1 MIMNGALAGLVGIT
15 ASAHIMTPV
24 AAAGIGS
31 IAAVVMYGV
40 ATLLEKLEI
49 DDVVGAV
56 PVHLSAGIW
65 GTLAVAIFADP
76 EAWGTGLGRWDQL
89 VVQVTGVGATF
100 VWAFG
105 LGFILLWL
113 INRVY
118 PLRIDPEGERV
129 GLNVSEHG
137 ASTEILDLLTEM
149 AAQRRVDDFLQ
160 PVNVEPHTEI
170 GQIAQQ
176 YNHVIAG
183 INAEQRRREAATEA
197 LRLKTVSLQLVQ
209 GAAAAANQAWG
220 TGLGRWDQLV
230 VQVTGVGATFVWA
243 FGLGFILL
251 WLINR
256 VYPLRIDPE
265 GERVG
270 LNVSEHGASTEI
282 LDLLTEM
289 AAQRRVDDFLQPV
302 NVEPHTEI
310 GQIAQQYNHVIAGI
324 NAEQRRREA
333 ATEALRLKTVSLQLV
348 QGAAAAANQAA
359 TIEDAVKTCL
369 KDICAF
375 GGWAV
380 GHCYMLE
387 EAAGKL
393 VSSKIWHLDDA
404 ERFAAFRQVTEA
416 TTFESGVGLP
426 GRVMASGDPAWV
438 VDVSQD
444 PSLRRGD
451 ETEDLGV
458 KGGAAFP
465 VLVGKDVA
473 AVLEFYATE
482 AVEPNKA
489 MLEVMASVGT
499 QLGRVVE
506 RGRSEATRFR
516 SVLDNMPAAAFL
528 KSLDGRFR
536 LINRKYEELYGVT
549 FDSVRGKTVY
559 DIYPKEL
566 ADECTQL
573 DRETIDAEGVI
584 EREVMVE
591 QDGRDHFLTTVM
603 FPVFDEQGAMTAFG
617 GIEVDI
623 TERKV
628 AEAKL
633 LEGEERLKLALKGG
647 DLGFWDINF
656 ETGSMI
662 ANERWAEMLG
672 YSLDEV
678 DDHRDVALAHF
689 HPDDRER
696 VKDYNRRSTEGEI
709 TNYEIEY
716 RVITKQGET
725 RWQLSKADTVEHN
738 ERGEPRR
745 IVGTVMD
752 ITERKQAE
760 EELARKEAQL
770 RVALDNTPGGIRFVD
785 GDGNYV
791 LFNARYLELYDF
803 PEGLLKVGEHYRV
816 ENLYQAQRGDFGP
829 GDPEALTDE
838 WLASRPRHTE
848 PQRWER
854 TTAAGKVLDVWTAP
868 TPAGGY
874 VNVVTDI
881 TERKRA
887 EEARRESQELLQ
899 TILDHMPAPVYLRDV
914 DGRFMLVNRSYED
927 IHRVT
932 KDDVIGKTLD
942 EVFSKERAV
951 EFGASDPE
959 IVEQCRV
966 VGGEERHQLPDGEH
980 ILAVMKFPIL
990 DPSGEVVAVGGV
1002 DMDITERKRA
1012 EEELQKAYGII
1023 KDQKD
1028 RMEDEL
1034 NIGREI
1040 QMSMIPL
1047 RFPAFPDRDEFSIS
1061 ATLEPARE
1069 VGGDFYDYYFLDE
1082 EQLCFCIGDVSGK
1095 GVPAALFMAM
1105 AKTLI
1110 KSRAADDRSTA
1121 SILTHVND
1129 ELSADNPRSMFV
1141 TIFSGILNVNTG
1153 ELKYTNAGHNPS
1165 YVRRENGTLQQLGKR
1180 HGPAIGAMEG
1190 MVYAEESV
1198 ILEPGDLLFLYTD
1211 GVTEA
1216 MDIDHHLFSDDRLK
1230 ELLASLDTG
1239 DAGAAVGLTVAA
1251 VRTFEGAAEQADDI
1265 TVVGLRFQGKP
1276 EDTPMVE
1283 HRVTIKNRLPEIAA
1297 VNEAFEAFAKEFG
1310 IPATT
1315 VMKFNII
1322 FDDLLNNI
1330 VTYGYR
1336 DDEEH
1341 DIEVRMDLTG
1351 DRLTVTIT
1359 DDGVP
1364 FNPLNAKPPDI
1375 DAPLEERQIG
1385 GLGIHLARSLI
1396 DDATY
1401 QRRIGKN
1408 AITLMKHLEQENRVS

>member
-1 MIMNGALAGLVGIT
+1 MSTVSQTLDVAWILICAALVMLMQAGFTSLESGLVRTKNSINVAAKNFADFCVSSAVFWLFGFALMFGATSGGLFGTSGFLFDDTANPWLMAFFIFQLGFCGTAVTIISGAVAERMRFAGYLIVAAIVSALIYPVIGHWAWGSIGGAVPGGWLEQRGFIDFAGSTVVHSVGGWIALAAIIIIGPRIGRFGKNSVPIHGNNVPFATLGVFILWFGWFGFNGGSTLGLTPEVPTIIVNTTVSGAFGGLVALALAWRLGGQPDVAMIMNGALAGLVGIT

-209 GAAAAANQAWG
+209 GAAAAANQA
-220 TGLGRWDQLV
+220 
-230 VQVTGVGATFVWA
+230 
-243 FGLGFILL
+243 
-251 WLINR
+251 
-256 VYPLRIDPE
+256 
-265 GERVG
+265 
-270 LNVSEHGASTEI
+270 
-282 LDLLTEM
+282 
-289 AAQRRVDDFLQPV
+289 
-302 NVEPHTEI
+302 
-310 GQIAQQYNHVIAGI
+310 
-324 NAEQRRREA
+324 
-333 ATEALRLKTVSLQLV
+333 
-348 QGAAAAANQAA
+348 A

-369 KDICAF
+369 EDICAF

-387 EAAGKL
+387 EASGKL

-528 KSLDGRFR
+528 ESLDGRFR

-770 RVALDNTPGGIRFVD
+770 RVALDNTPGDVPISVEIR
-785 GDGNYV
+785 G
-791 LFNARYLELYDF
+791 
-803 PEGLLKVGEHYRV
+803 
-816 ENLYQAQRGDFGP
+816 
-829 GDPEALTDE
+829 
-838 WLASRPRHTE
+838 
-848 PQRWER
+848 
-854 TTAAGKVLDVWTAP
+854 AGV
-868 TPAGGY
+868 AG
-874 VNVVTDI
+874 
-881 TERKRA
+881 
-887 EEARRESQELLQ
+887 
-899 TILDHMPAPVYLRDV
+899 
-914 DGRFMLVNRSYED
+914 
-927 IHRVT
+927 
-932 KDDVIGKTLD
+932 
-942 EVFSKERAV
+942 
-951 EFGASDPE
+951 
-959 IVEQCRV
+959 
-966 VGGEERHQLPDGEH
+966 
-980 ILAVMKFPIL
+980 
-990 DPSGEVVAVGGV
+990 
-1002 DMDITERKRA
+1002 
-1012 EEELQKAYGII
+1012 
-1023 KDQKD
+1023 
-1028 RMEDEL
+1028 
-1034 NIGREI
+1034 
-1040 QMSMIPL
+1040 
-1047 RFPAFPDRDEFSIS
+1047 
-1061 ATLEPARE
+1061 
-1069 VGGDFYDYYFLDE
+1069 
-1082 EQLCFCIGDVSGK
+1082 
-1095 GVPAALFMAM
+1095 
-1105 AKTLI
+1105 
-1110 KSRAADDRSTA
+1110 
-1121 SILTHVND
+1121 
-1129 ELSADNPRSMFV
+1129 
-1141 TIFSGILNVNTG
+1141 
-1153 ELKYTNAGHNPS
+1153 
-1165 YVRRENGTLQQLGKR
+1165 
-1180 HGPAIGAMEG
+1180 
-1190 MVYAEESV
+1190 
-1198 ILEPGDLLFLYTD
+1198 
-1211 GVTEA
+1211 
-1216 MDIDHHLFSDDRLK
+1216 
-1230 ELLASLDTG
+1230 
-1239 DAGAAVGLTVAA
+1239 
-1251 VRTFEGAAEQADDI
+1251 
-1265 TVVGLRFQGKP
+1265 
-1276 EDTPMVE
+1276 
-1283 HRVTIKNRLPEIAA
+1283 
-1297 VNEAFEAFAKEFG
+1297 
-1310 IPATT
+1310 
-1315 VMKFNII
+1315 
-1322 FDDLLNNI
+1322 
-1330 VTYGYR
+1330 
-1336 DDEEH
+1336 
-1341 DIEVRMDLTG
+1341 
-1351 DRLTVTIT
+1351 
-1359 DDGVP
+1359 
-1364 FNPLNAKPPDI
+1364 
-1375 DAPLEERQIG
+1375 
-1385 GLGIHLARSLI
+1385 
-1396 DDATY
+1396 
-1401 QRRIGKN
+1401 
-1408 AITLMKHLEQENRVS
+1408 